1 MNGRKRTAQ
10 NDRISHPPT
19 PSGQDR
25 FFSEWGTLRIISTR
39 ERSLGQGAS
48 QSAGV
53 GRVKNEIVFSRPLDE
68 GRERRIGYRI
78 ADQPF

>member
-1 MNGRKRTAQ
+1 MNRRKRTAQ

-19 PSGQDR
+19 PSCQDR
-25 FFSEWGTLRIISTR
+25 LFSEWGTLRIISTR

-53 GRVKNEIVFSRPLDE
+53 GRVRNAIVFSCPLDE